1 MENYDS
7 SIESTRERGE
17 GRGKGFHGFT
27 CPLLPHRRLSKNRK
41 APPSLSLSLSLSPSL
56 SPPIC
61 RSDTGECVNHPL
73 TRYHEKLSL
82 VRGERYF
89 RRSVYV
95 FLREDGNARTAE
107 DCCYRTHNGAR
118 YASQLLLTFIPVL
131 VIIHGWNILSDSL
144 MALMPFIFFSFLF
157 FERTSVSNENC
168 FNSLHQGSKDA
179 AVARIVYL
187 FFFLK

>member
-1 MENYDS
+1 M
-7 SIESTRERGE
+7 
-17 GRGKGFHGFT
+17 
-27 CPLLPHRRLSKNRK
+27 
-41 APPSLSLSLSLSPSL
+41 
-56 SPPIC
+56 
-61 RSDTGECVNHPL
+61 
-73 TRYHEKLSL
+73 
-82 VRGERYF
+82 
-89 RRSVYV
+89 YV

-131 VIIHGWNILSDSL
+131 VIIHGWNTLSDSL

-157 FERTSVSNENC
+157 FERTSVFNENC
-168 FNSLHQGSKDA
+168 LNSLHQGSKDA